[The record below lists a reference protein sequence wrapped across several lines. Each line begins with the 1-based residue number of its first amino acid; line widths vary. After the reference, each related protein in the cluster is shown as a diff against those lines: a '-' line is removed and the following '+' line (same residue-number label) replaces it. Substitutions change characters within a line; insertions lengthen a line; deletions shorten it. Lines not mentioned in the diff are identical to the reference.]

1 MLKYALLAGVMTIA
15 APAIAQT
22 QANTAPTSTQSAPQA
37 ASGQV
42 DPATTSQA
50 APATTSQ
57 AAPAAD
63 PQAQP
68 AAPMDSTAAAPVADA
83 AQSAAAEPAV
93 GADQVA
99 TVVQTEFPAYD
110 ANKDGKLEK
119 TEFASWMV
127 KLKQVSDP
135 KASATSAETK
145 SWVNAAFAQADKDK
159 NQSLTQPELIGFLS
173 QGQS

>member
-15 APAIAQT
+15 APALAQT
-22 QANTAPTSTQSAPQA
+22 QTNTAPQTTTAPAQVPDGSPVVDPQASPATPMDSAPVTTTDGTPTQSA
-37 ASGQV
+37 
-42 DPATTSQA
+42 ATE
-50 APATTSQ
+50 
-57 AAPAAD
+57 PAA
-63 PQAQP
+63 
-68 AAPMDSTAAAPVADA
+68 
-83 AQSAAAEPAV
+83 
-93 GADQVA
+93 GGDQVA
-99 TVVQTEFPAYD
+99 TVVQTEFPTYD

-127 KLKQVSDP
+127 KLKQASDP

-159 NQSLTQPELIGFLS
+159 DKSVTQPELVGFLS

>member
-42 DPATTSQA
+42 DPATT
-50 APATTSQ
+50 PQ

-63 PQAQP
+63 AQVQP
-68 AAPMDSTAAAPVADA
+68 AAPMDSTAAAPAADA
-83 AQSAAAEPAV
+83 AQSAAAEPAA

-127 KLKQVSDP
+127 KLKQASDP

>member
-15 APAIAQT
+15 APALAQAQT
-22 QANTAPTSTQSAPQA
+22 NTAPQ
-37 ASGQV
+37 
-42 DPATTSQA
+42 ATT
-50 APATTSQ
+50 APAQVPDGS
-57 AAPAAD
+57 PVAD
-63 PQAQP
+63 PQASP
-68 AAPMDSTAAAPVADA
+68 ATPMDSAPVTTTDGTPT
-83 AQSAAAEPAV
+83 QSAATEPAA
-93 GADQVA
+93 GGDQVA
-99 TVVQTEFPAYD
+99 TVVQTEFPTYD

-127 KLKQVSDP
+127 KLKQASDP

-159 NQSLTQPELIGFLS
+159 DKSVTQPELVGFLG